1 MSKVIIGIHGLGNK
15 PPETLLCS
23 WWRLA
28 IEEGL
33 NNIAKPHYFFK
44 FQLAYWSRFLH
55 QQPLD
60 PQLKD
65 PDHPLFIPDPYIPA
79 TTIPPDRPPSL
90 RQKMVGVFKKQMGHI
105 LLDTAFTMRHSQL
118 SDMVIHYF
126 YKDLDLYYS
135 ANFPD
140 ADAGQ
145 VHLAARDCIQ
155 TQLMSILREQRKKD
169 IMIIAHSMGSIIAYD
184 VLKQLENELAIDTLV
199 TLGSPLGLSTIQ
211 RRLHPGTQ
219 SGNKKN
225 FNLITPQNIRRF
237 WFNFADPEDKVAMDY
252 RLADDFA
259 ANEFGVKPLDYL
271 VHNNYELHG
280 ERNPHKI
287 YGYLRAK
294 QVADCIDNFLNSE
307 RFKVSIW
314 IGDKINRI
322 WGEKKVKYES
332 R

>member
-15 PPETLLCS
+15 PPEPLLGS

-33 NNIAKPHYFFK
+33 KAIAKPHYFFK

-65 PDHPLFIPDPYIPA
+65 PEDPLYIPDPYLPGN
-79 TTIPPDRPPSL
+79 TTTPDKAPTL
-90 RQKMVGVFKKQMGHI
+90 RQKMLGVFKKQMSHI
-105 LLDTAFTMRHSQL
+105 LLDTDFTIRHSQI
-118 SDMVIHYF
+118 SNMVIHYF
-126 YKDLDLYYS
+126 YKDLDIYYS
-135 ANFPD
+135 ANCPD
-140 ADAGQ
+140 AEH
-145 VHLAARDCIQ
+145 VHLAARECIQ
-155 TQLMSILREQRKKD
+155 TQLMSILREHRKKD
-169 IMIIAHSMGSIIAYD
+169 IMIIAHSMGTIIAYD
-184 VLKQLENELAIDTLV
+184 VLKQLEGELVIDTLV

-211 RRLHPGTQ
+211 RRLHPATQ
-219 SGNKKN
+219 SGNKNK

-252 RLADDFA
+252 QLAEDFA
-259 ANEFGVKPLDYL
+259 ENRYGVKPLDFL

-294 QVADCIDNFLNSE
+294 QVAETIDNFLTSE

-314 IGDKINRI
+314 FGDKINRI